1 MCKHENKDLI
11 GTAAGITCRA
21 CGKTWESF
29 EAMRAEIAPAP
40 ETPPP
45 PAEKPKRGRKS
56 K

>member
-1 MCKHENKDLI
+1 MCEHNNKDLI

-29 EAMRAEIAPAP
+29 EALRAAIGPV

-45 PAEKPKRGRKS
+45 PEEKPKRGKKS